1 MLLDPVKIRRIIF
14 FQFRFSESRSL
25 NDVRERL
32 KRTFKIIPA
41 KDLIETLPH
50 VMDRLKIQHKIL
62 IPKNLQKD
70 ALAMI
75 SRVSQSPMIYF
86 LLLKQNPEG
95 GQIILLETTKSWY
108 THGKI
113 ITSMRAYCK
122 NAGILCK
129 PI

>member
-1 MLLDPVKIRRIIF
+1 MLLDPVKIRRIMF

-25 NDVRERL
+25 SDVRERL
-32 KRTFKIIPA
+32 KRTFKMISA
-41 KDLIETLPH
+41 KDLVEALPQ
-50 VMDRLKIQHKIL
+50 VMDRLKIKQEIL

-75 SRVSQSPMIYF
+75 SRVSQYPMIYF

-95 GQIILLETTKSWY
+95 GQILLLETTKSWY
-108 THGKI
+108 THDKI

-129 PI
+129 PV